1 MKSVMHVILFLMIII
16 QSCNDNENKT
26 QTTTKKFFNSDNP
39 NMPNVKTESQTDFI
53 EVFRIDGKEIY
64 ESNCSSCHT
73 KFKDDY
79 TLGNSQITKDL
90 KYLKNYLNNQDS
102 LILLKDPLTLAIK
115 KKWGNKKFK
124 HHFNLSNLEIESIK
138 DYMLK

>member
-1 MKSVMHVILFLMIII
+1 MKSVLFVILTLMII
-16 QSCNDNENKT
+16 QSCNDIENRT

-39 NMPNVKTESQTDFI
+39 NMPDFKTEAQTDFV
-53 EVFRIDGKEIY
+53 EVFSSNGKEIY

-115 KKWGNKKFK
+115 KEWGNKKFT
-124 HHFNLSNLEIESIK
+124 HRFNLSNSEIESIR